1 MLWEFVLMLC
11 QSLWNRG
18 VSVNLATAV
27 PKPFCVYPARA
38 RATPGGGMG
47 WGEWEKERRKNGF
60 GWTIDVLYLSQHD
73 SGTTNKYPRT

>member
-1 MLWEFVLMLC
+1 
-11 QSLWNRG
+11 
-18 VSVNLATAV
+18 
-27 PKPFCVYPARA
+27 
-38 RATPGGGMG
+38 MG